1 MSDHETPHTAVPERH
16 RFPLVWIVPIVALV
30 AAGWLGYRSLAE
42 RGPLIAITLQ
52 SAEGLEVG
60 KTKIK
65 HRDID
70 LGIVE
75 AMAPSADLSTV
86 TVEARMNRDA
96 EPHLGA
102 GTRFWVVRPRLSVE
116 GISGLGTLISGSYI
130 EMEPGP
136 GDPSRRFVALEDPPV
151 VSADVPG
158 TRYVLHG
165 SRLGS
170 ISQGAPVSFHGVRV
184 GEVLGYQLS
193 DDDGTA
199 TVQVFVRAPHD
210 RLVHEGTRF
219 WNASGIALDL
229 GSEGLRLES
238 ESVQAILAGGV
249 AFDLPRGGVL
259 GPPAKPSAV
268 FTLYG
273 GADEARDALFT
284 RKIPFLMHLA
294 GDADGLSAGN
304 AVRMRGIHIGEV
316 TDVHMEY
323 DAVTG
328 ALTVPVTFEIE
339 PQRVRL
345 VHGDPVDTDF
355 EARSYAA
362 FASFVAKG
370 LRARLASGNLL
381 TGQKIVSLDFL
392 PDAPAAAMI
401 EGGLYPE
408 IPAIEADDLGGIMQS
423 AKGLLGSLQSTVTT
437 LGQLIAAPEVKRSV
451 RSLDGALAN
460 LDRLTHDAS
469 LQVGPLLSGLRAVS
483 SSADQT
489 LKQATATL
497 AVTGDAFGSDGETG
511 GDLAGTLNELKQ
523 AARSLHALTD
533 YLEGHPESL
542 LQGKGA
548 GAKR

>member
-294 GDADGLSAGN
+294 SDADGLSAGN

>member
-437 LGQLIAAPEVKRSV
+437 LGQLIAAPEVNRSV

>member
-86 TVEARMNRDA
+86 TIEARMNRDA